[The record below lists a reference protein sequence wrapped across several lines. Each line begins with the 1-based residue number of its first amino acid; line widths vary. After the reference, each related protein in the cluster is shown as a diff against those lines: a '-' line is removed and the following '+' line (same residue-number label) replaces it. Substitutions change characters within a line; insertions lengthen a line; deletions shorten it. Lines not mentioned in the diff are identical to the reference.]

1 MHLLH
6 IIEDSHKYREP
17 IASGAGKESDRHQS
31 GISSG
36 EESAWGCDSCDS
48 CSLGNGT
55 AGNSSST
62 GGNVVS
68 PSTLIVL
75 LAEKLD

>member
-1 MHLLH
+1 MLLMGDFNPPC
-6 IIEDSHKYREP
+6 IQNLKSK
-17 IASGAGKESDRHQS
+17 IARHQS

-36 EESAWGCDSCDS
+36 SEPDRSCDSCDS

-75 LAEKLD
+75 LAEKLEFPA